1 LYSMRYGTLPVVRA
15 TGGLADTVTDAN
27 AESLANNSATGFSF
41 NAYSSAALYDC
52 LYRAIDCYRNHP
64 QDWAKIQ
71 RNAMTQD
78 WSWNRSAKNYQQ
90 LYNTIIS
97 SQA

>member
-1 LYSMRYGTLPVVRA
+1 
-15 TGGLADTVTDAN
+15 
-27 AESLANNSATGFSF
+27 
-41 NAYSSAALYDC
+41 
-52 LYRAIDCYRNHP
+52 
-64 QDWAKIQ
+64 
-71 RNAMTQD
+71 MTQD